1 MEGIFIVAVMFFLV
15 WLFGQFGS
23 SSSSSYSDYGSSN
36 MGSFRI
42 RLQETKLG
50 ENKDGPF
57 AITIEGRGLIPVL
70 SRTRL
75 GFSTSVFDATD
86 GEWEPVFSSVS
97 DFQESETSAYQC
109 LDEGPSVDY
118 NEGFIDWAR
127 LGVVIP
133 ELLTPPYGGK
143 RNLIFLFRIVD
154 FDNMPV
160 INMGFHTEAEHPGFI
175 WAEKKEYDY
184 NFEGKGWL
192 EEAKSRDE
200 VRALG
205 IKLAVSVALADGTLD
220 ESEGYVIKDWISNIL
235 DRYDGEMRSDL
246 KKIYNNSL
254 KEAFSQAKSGELSLS
269 ETIDEINEIA
279 SASHKYEAIQLCL
292 DVMAA
297 DGEADQ
303 SELELINNI
312 SDQLNL
318 DLKEIESLR
327 DETLIGIGTSVGDKT
342 GVEELLGIDKEWEK
356 DKILKHLSEEFNKWN
371 SRLNSLE
378 EGEDRNTAQEMINKI
393 AKARKKYA

>member
-1 MEGIFIVAVMFFLV
+1 
-15 WLFGQFGS
+15 
-23 SSSSSYSDYGSSN
+23 

-42 RLQETKLG
+42 RVQETRLG
-50 ENKDGPF
+50 ENEEGPF
-57 AITIEGRGLIPVL
+57 AIIIEGRGLIPVF
-70 SRTRL
+70 SKKRV

-97 DFQESETSAYQC
+97 DFQESGTSAYQC
-109 LDEGPSVDY
+109 LEEGPSVDY

-160 INMGFHTEAEHPGFI
+160 INMGFHTDSEDPGFI
-175 WAEKKEYDY
+175 WAGKKEYDY

-192 EEAKSRDE
+192 EEAKSGEE
-200 VRALG
+200 VRALA
-205 IKLAVSVALADGTLD
+205 IKLAVSTAFSDGTLD

-297 DGEADQ
+297 DGEADK

-312 SDQLNL
+312 SDQLDL
-318 DLKEIESLR
+318 DLKEIESLK
-327 DETLIGIGTSVGDKT
+327 DEKLVDLGTSIGEKT
-342 GVEELLGIDKEWEK
+342 GVEELLGIDEDWENEK
-356 DKILKHLSEEFNKWN
+356 VLKHLTKEFNKWN

-378 EGEDRNTAQEMINKI
+378 EGEERDMAQKMINKI
-393 AKARKKYA
+393 ARAREKYA